1 MQIEIP
7 GTLPGLNELIAA
19 ERAHRQKG
27 AELKRKSEMIVLSR
41 MKSLGKWRAKG
52 PVRMI
57 YFWYEPNRRRDKD
70 NISAFGRKIIQD
82 ALVKGGYIRNDGWS
96 DIDGFEDRFF
106 VDKKN
111 PRIIIQIY
119 EFGE

>member
-52 PVRMI
+52 PIRMV

-82 ALVKGGYIRNDGWS
+82 ALVKGGYIRNDGWN

-106 VDKKN
+106 VDQKN